1 MIWRISRR
9 QTFLALRQ
17 GRHLRAGPLRIS
29 WVAGSPD
36 EPLQVAY
43 TIGKR
48 VGSAVERNRLRRRL
62 RMLFREAAPQLPPG
76 AYLIGATSD
85 ANHLDYDDL
94 RTILMR
100 ALGQLDRR

>member
-1 MIWRISRR
+1 M
-9 QTFLALRQ
+9 
-17 GRHLRAGPLRIS
+17 
-29 WVAGSPD
+29 AGSPD